1 MSVAFQYTAIRPGG
15 KDKIHGTIK
24 ANSEREARELLREK
38 ELLPINIK
46 AIQNADNAVAKL
58 FAKRAPSK
66 AQLWLAEKL
75 ATFGLKEKLSF
86 TQNMALMLRAGI
98 PITEVLM
105 YMERYAENPKFRYML
120 IELRQSILNGTSL
133 SSSLS
138 KFGNSFDEV
147 YIGIIRAG
155 ESSGEL
161 ETVLD
166 RLHALLITAQ
176 KLRKQIISA
185 MIYPCILM
193 FIMTI
198 ALLAM
203 FLFIIPTFT
212 GIYKQMGVQLP
223 WVTLMMIAISD
234 FLKNFWILLI
244 LGIAGGVYGFYRY
257 VNTSAGRQRVDALLM
272 RIPVVKGLIQYVSLC
287 NFIATLHVSFSS
299 GLPITDCMYLAS
311 KTVTHTQIREVLED
325 VNYQIQTG
333 QRLGASLYQ
342 TGLMPDMVMI
352 MLSSGEESGELEK
365 MLKQSLEFLEEEV
378 TARVEV
384 LMSLMEP
391 ALLLV
396 LGSVVLL
403 LALSVYLPL
412 FSMYEHI

>member
-1 MSVAFQYTAIRPGG
+1 
-15 KDKIHGTIK
+15 
-24 ANSEREARELLREK
+24 
-38 ELLPINIK
+38 
-46 AIQNADNAVAKL
+46 
-58 FAKRAPSK
+58 
-66 AQLWLAEKL
+66 
-75 ATFGLKEKLSF
+75 
-86 TQNMALMLRAGI
+86 
-98 PITEVLM
+98 
-105 YMERYAENPKFRYML
+105 
-120 IELRQSILNGTSL
+120 
-133 SSSLS
+133 
-138 KFGNSFDEV
+138 
-147 YIGIIRAG
+147 
-155 ESSGEL
+155 
-161 ETVLD
+161 
-166 RLHALLITAQ
+166 
-176 KLRKQIISA
+176 
-185 MIYPCILM
+185 
-193 FIMTI
+193 
-198 ALLAM
+198 
-203 FLFIIPTFT
+203 
-212 GIYKQMGVQLP
+212 MGVQLP

-396 LGSVVLL
+396 LGSVVLSKQQYVFL
-403 LALSVYLPL
+403 FYVLSQALPL
-412 FSMYEHI
+412 FHLKYNPLRFSNNPLSPLSIHP